1 LYLMLGSASQTQDI
15 AKMSGNLQLF
25 NTSGCIALYCC
36 FG

>member
-1 LYLMLGSASQTQDI
+1 MPDGGSQAQYI

-25 NTSGCIALYCC
+25 NASGCMALSCR